1 MKLTVCRKHPFLA
14 HSASSLRAPADVYK
28 GGPDLTRGYL
38 QVQSLDPREGT
49 TGMLTTQRQLVCRV
63 VSSQPEAGHRDP
75 GAFDGYTCVN
85 TK

>member
-14 HSASSLRAPADVYK
+14 HPASSLRDPADVYK
-28 GGPDLTRGYL
+28 GGPDLARGCL

-49 TGMLTTQRQLVCRV
+49 TGVLTTQRQLVCRV
-63 VSSQPEAGHRDP
+63 VSSQPEAGHPDP